1 MDDPHLTQPLAS
13 FQGRRPEAPPWFS
26 RALLQ
31 APERG
36 FTTVEGARIETL
48 TWEPRQAPT
57 KPALLLLHGSGAHAD
72 WWSFI
77 APFLAQRRRV
87 VALSWSGMG
96 GSDWR
101 PSYSRALFQR
111 EAIEVAEATGLNEGG
126 PPILVGHSFGG
137 RMAMTLTAAHG
148 DKFLAAVVVDPPV
161 FAPDRP
167 RSGGRGGQ
175 EFKPHRVYPTFAAA
189 MARFRFA
196 PLQPCANLFVADH
209 IARLG
214 LREARED
221 EGEGWTWRFDSF
233 LWRDIEREDPA
244 PVLRAAKRPVAV
256 IRGGVSK
263 LMRAEDAAY
272 MMSLL
277 APDSPYFEIPEADHH
292 VMVDQPLAFVAGLE
306 GLLSSWPKPRRGMT

>member
-1 MDDPHLTQPLAS
+1 MNDPHLTQPLAS
-13 FQGRRPEAPPWFS
+13 FPGERPPAPEWFT
-26 RALLQ
+26 RALLHR
-31 APERG
+31 PERG
-36 FTTVEGARIETL
+36 FVTVEGAKIETL

-111 EAIEVAEATGLNEGG
+111 EAIEVVRATGLDESG

-137 RMAMTLTAAHG
+137 RMALTLTAAHG
-148 DKFLAAVVVDPPV
+148 ERFLAAVIVDPPV
-161 FAPDRP
+161 FAPDRQRP
-167 RSGGRGGQ
+167 AARGDR
-175 EFKPHRVYPTFAAA
+175 EFKPHRVYPTFEAA

-196 PLQPCANLFVADH
+196 PAQPCANLFIADH

-214 LREARED
+214 LRQIVPP
-221 EGEGWTWRFDSF
+221 EGDGWTWRFDSF
-233 LWRDIEREDPA
+233 LWRDIQREDPA
-244 PVLRAAKRPVAV
+244 PLLRALKRPVAV
-256 IRGGVSK
+256 IRGGASK

-277 APDSPYFEIPEADHH
+277 PPDSPYFEIPEADHH
-292 VMVDQPLAFVAGLE
+292 VMIDQPLAFVAGLE
-306 GLLSSWPKPRRGMT
+306 GLLAGWPRLS

>member
-1 MDDPHLTQPLAS
+1 MDDPHLTQPLEP
-13 FQGRRPEAPPWFS
+13 FQGGRPEAPEWFA
-26 RALLQ
+26 RALLH
-31 APERG
+31 APERR
-36 FTTVEGARIETL
+36 FVTVEGARIETL
-48 TWEPRQAPT
+48 IWEPVEAPA

-77 APFLAQRRRV
+77 APFLARRRRV

-101 PSYSRALFQR
+101 ASYSRELFQR
-111 EAIEVAEATGLNEGG
+111 EAIEVARATGLDDAA

-137 RMAMTLTAAHG
+137 RIAMGLTAAHG
-148 DKFLAAVVVDPPV
+148 EKFLAAVIVDPPV
-161 FAPDRP
+161 FAPTRQRP
-167 RSGGRGGQ
+167 DGPGRR

-196 PLQPCANLFVADH
+196 PPQPCANLFIADH

-214 LREARED
+214 LRQSPD
-221 EGEGWTWRFDSF
+221 GEGWTWRFDSF
-233 LWRDIEREDPA
+233 LWRDIVREDPA
-244 PVLRAAKRPVAV
+244 PVLRAAKRPMAL
-256 IRGGVSK
+256 IRGGASR
-263 LMRAEDAAY
+263 LMRADDAAY

-277 APDSPYFEIPEADHH
+277 APGSPFFEIAEADHH

-306 GLLSSWPKPRRGMT
+306 GLLSNWPGAR

>member
-1 MDDPHLTQPLAS
+1 MPDPHLNAPLAP
-13 FQGRRPEAPPWFS
+13 FGGEPPPAPEWFL
-26 RALLQ
+26 RALSH
-31 APERG
+31 APKRG
-36 FTTVEGARIETL
+36 FVTVEGAKIEVL
-48 TWEPRQAPT
+48 TWEPRQTAS

-77 APFLAQRRRV
+77 APFLARDRRV
-87 VALSWSGMG
+87 VAFSWSGMG

-101 PSYSRALFQR
+101 VRYSRALFQR
-111 EAIEVAEATGLNEGG
+111 EAMAVAAASGLFQGA

-137 RMAMTLTAAHG
+137 RLALALTAAHG
-148 DKFLAAVVVDPPV
+148 DKFRAAVIVDPPV
-161 FAPDRP
+161 FAPDRRGLP
-167 RSGGRGGQ
+167 GRGDR

-196 PLQPCANLFVADH
+196 PVQSCANLFIADH

-221 EGEGWTWRFDSF
+221 EGKGWTWRFDSF
-233 LWRDIEREDPA
+233 LWRDLQREDPA
-244 PVLRAAKRPVAV
+244 PILRAIKRPVAL
-256 IRGGVSK
+256 IRGGASK

-272 MMSLL
+272 MTSLL
-277 APDSPYFEIPEADHH
+277 APGSPYFEIAEADHH

-306 GLLSSWPKPRRGMT
+306 GLLAGWPG

>member
-1 MDDPHLTQPLAS
+1 MNDPRLTQPLAP
-13 FQGRRPEAPPWFS
+13 FHGERPPAPEWFS
-26 RALLQ
+26 RALLH
-31 APERG
+31 APGRG
-36 FTTVEGARIETL
+36 SATVEGAKIEFL

-57 KPALLLLHGSGAHAD
+57 KPALLLLHGAGAHAD

-77 APFLAQRRRV
+77 APFLAHRRRV

-101 PSYSRALFQR
+101 PRYSRDLFRR
-111 EAIEVAEATGLNEGG
+111 EAMAVAEASGLFDSG

-137 RMAMTLTAAHG
+137 RMALTLTLAHA
-148 DKFLAAVVVDPPV
+148 DRFLAAVIVDPPV
-161 FAPDRP
+161 FAPDRQRP
-167 RSGGRGGQ
+167 PGRAGRDC
-175 EFKPHRVYPTFAAA
+175 KPHRVYPTFAAA

-196 PLQPCANLFVADH
+196 PAQPCANLFIADH

-214 LREARED
+214 LREAHKD
-221 EGEGWTWRFDSF
+221 EGQGWTWRFDSY

-244 PVLRAAKRPVAV
+244 PILRALKRPVAL
-256 IRGGVSK
+256 IRGGASK

-272 MMSLL
+272 MTSLL
-277 APDSPYFEIPEADHH
+277 APDAPYLEIPEADHH

-306 GLLSSWPKPRRGMT
+306 GLLAGWPKRN

>member
-1 MDDPHLTQPLAS
+1 MDDPHLTQPLES
-13 FQGRRPEAPPWFS
+13 FHGERPEAPEWFAN
-26 RALLQ
+26 ALLH

-36 FTTVEGARIETL
+36 FVTVEGAKIETL
-48 TWEPRQAPT
+48 TWEPPGTPT
-57 KPALLLLHGSGAHAD
+57 STALLLLHGSGAHAD

-77 APFLAQRRRV
+77 APFLARRRRV

-96 GSDWR
+96 GSEWR
-101 PSYSRALFQR
+101 PRYSRGLFER
-111 EAIEVAEATGLNEGG
+111 EAIEVAEATGLFAGG

-137 RMAMTLTAAHG
+137 RVAMALTAAHG
-148 DKFLAAVVVDPPV
+148 EKFLAAVIVDPPV
-161 FAPDRP
+161 FAPDRQ
-167 RSGGRGGQ
+167 RAHGRGDR

-196 PLQPCANLFVADH
+196 PVQPCANLFIADH

-214 LREARED
+214 LRGLPD
-221 EGEGWTWRFDSF
+221 GEGWTWRFDSF

-256 IRGGVSK
+256 IRGGASR

-277 APDSPYFEIPEADHH
+277 APGSPYFEIPEADHH

-306 GLLSSWPKPRRGMT
+306 GLLAGWPTAG